1 MHCDKQQLQYRISKS
16 GNTMQNNVT
25 FELSSKSPIEVVY
38 GLSAKTLQ
46 IVKSENQDVEG
57 YDWCVLLNDTA
68 EQREE
73 FMSGND
79 VDDAQ
84 LTVTD
89 QDGQK
94 RSFRFLSKI
103 DCEYEDDLSDVIQY
117 GENAFHDAGSD
128 FDAISIGH
136 VVVARIEPKFRSWKF
151 VAKIE
156 GDFAKEKVTL
166 KIKNRDSD
174 IDLASEIYG
183 LWGSDF
189 ENSIADLYYDAQRI
203 QFEVDFTSY
212 PPEFLCLKKTS
223 NGWQRDREL
232 EHFFEGKE

>member
-1 MHCDKQQLQYRISKS
+1 MHSYKRQLQYRISKT
-16 GNTMQNNVT
+16 GKNMQNNVII
-25 FELSSKSPIEVVY
+25 ELSSKSPIEFVY

-46 IVKSENQDVEG
+46 MIKSENKDVEG

-89 QDGQK
+89 QNGQK
-94 RSFRFLSKI
+94 RSFRFLSDF

-128 FDAISIGH
+128 LDASSISH
-136 VVVARIEPKFRSWKF
+136 VIVARIEPKFRSWKC

-156 GDFAKEKVTL
+156 DDFAKELVTL

-183 LWGSDF
+183 SWGSDF
-189 ENSIADLYYDAQRI
+189 ENSIEDLYYDGLRI
-203 QFEVDFTSY
+203 PFEVDFTSY

-223 NGWQRDREL
+223 NGWQRDTEL

>member
-1 MHCDKQQLQYRISKS
+1 MHIDKGHLQYFASKS
-16 GNTMQNNVT
+16 GRIMQNNVT
-25 FELSSKSPIEVVY
+25 FELASKSPIEVVY
-38 GLSAKTLQ
+38 GLSAQTLQ
-46 IVKSENQDVEG
+46 MIQSENKDVEG
-57 YDWCVLLNDTA
+57 YDWCIVLNDTA

-84 LTVTD
+84 LIITD

-94 RSFRFLSKI
+94 KRFRFLSEI

-117 GENAFHDAGSD
+117 KEDSFHDAGSD
-128 FDAISIGH
+128 LDASSITH
-136 VVVARIEPKFRSWKF
+136 IIVARIEPKFRSWKF

-166 KIKNRDSD
+166 KIKNRDSE
-174 IDLASEIYG
+174 IDPASEIYG
-183 LWGSDF
+183 SWASDF
-189 ENSIADLYYDAQRI
+189 ENSIEDIYYDDLRI
-203 QFEVDFTSY
+203 PFEVDFTSY

-223 NGWQRDREL
+223 NGWKRDTEL
-232 EHFFEGKE
+232 EHFFEGIQ